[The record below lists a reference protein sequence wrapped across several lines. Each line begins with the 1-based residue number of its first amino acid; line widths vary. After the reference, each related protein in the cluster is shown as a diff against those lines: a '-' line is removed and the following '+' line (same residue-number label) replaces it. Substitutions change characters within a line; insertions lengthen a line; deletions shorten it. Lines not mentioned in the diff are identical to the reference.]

1 MWVRRGGGS
10 GGFKWAVRVDPAE
23 KVTFKQRCEGGE
35 GMNHEDM
42 CGLGTGVAG
51 MFAGQLLQ

>member
-1 MWVRRGGGS
+1 MRRGGGS

-42 CGLGTGVAG
+42 CGLGAGVPG